1 MSFDP
6 PRATK
11 LFHNYSLT
19 SAGNT
24 TSSSP
29 PACSR
34 LSSKVCLD
42 QRITQEEDEEEDE
55 DMLGRPIGQAP
66 AFSRNFSHCRIL
78 LRTMR
83 ESGRCLPAR
92 QSAREQEEV
101 EPELRKSLLL
111 RVPRDTANRLQ
122 EGEE

>member
-11 LFHNYSLT
+11 LFHKYSLT

-55 DMLGRPIGQAP
+55 QVATSKRAPHGRQLELLQ
-66 AFSRNFSHCRIL
+66 RIVKEMQL
-78 LRTMR
+78 H
-83 ESGRCLPAR
+83 
-92 QSAREQEEV
+92 
-101 EPELRKSLLL
+101 KSLTAQANKKAAEAAQRPLEFP
-111 RVPRDTANRLQ
+111 VPSSPTNNSS
-122 EGEE
+122 